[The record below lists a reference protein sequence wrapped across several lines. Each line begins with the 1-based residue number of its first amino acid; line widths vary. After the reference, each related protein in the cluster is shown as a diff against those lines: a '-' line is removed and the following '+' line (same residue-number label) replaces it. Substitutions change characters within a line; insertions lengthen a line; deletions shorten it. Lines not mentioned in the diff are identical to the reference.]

1 MSLIALVSLLAAV
14 AAGWHLWRAISWH
27 PHGGLAHARG
37 TIGVHQQVRLVRSD
51 STGWRLPD
59 AVPAQAKSIPPGSP
73 SAGPVPAPRRRAVG
87 IARIDT
93 MARSAAATVN
103 QDTRDRDTRRDPA
116 NRHS

>member
-37 TIGVHQQVRLVRSD
+37 AVGVHQQVRLVRSD

-59 AVPAQAKSIPPGSP
+59 AVPAQAQSILPGRPFRGS
-73 SAGPVPAPRRRAVG
+73 VPAPRREAVG
-87 IARIDT
+87 VVRLDT
-93 MARSAAATVN
+93 MARSSAPTVA
-103 QDTRDRDTRRDPA
+103 RDTRRD
-116 NRHS
+116 